1 MAAMWLCFVGV
12 AVATADAN
20 HAAAVEAAV
29 SKLAQAAQLRA
40 HSDVP
45 IGDQVTAVK
54 EVIEETDEELR
65 AASEEVT
72 DVTKSVAS
80 VTDDTQHDQVMGT
93 RDAITWD
100 SAAEHLNTI
109 KNEDA
114 LTNFPLMNSQG
125 ASLNT
130 LKGNVEEKEDNS
142 NTLENEV
149 NALQTDMTNRREVL
163 DNQLLGIDAACKNM
177 EMWTKHA
184 TPIINIQEEALFQI
198 SGWVN
203 HLESQMIQVANML
216 QRMELKLTGESEN
229 ILEESEHA
237 EDGLVGLPEEG
248 AVAPP

>member
-1 MAAMWLCFVGV
+1 MAAMWLCFVG

-20 HAAAVEAAV
+20 HAAAVAAAV

-40 HSDVP
+40 HENEP
-45 IGDQVTAVK
+45 IADQVEDVRA
-54 EVIEETDEELR
+54 VIEETGEELK
-65 AASEEVT
+65 AAEEEVT
-72 DVTKSVAS
+72 DVTDSVDS
-80 VTDDTQHDQVMGT
+80 VTAETKSDQVMGT
-93 RDAITWD
+93 QDAITWD
-100 SAAEHLNTI
+100 KAADHLNTI
-109 KNEDA
+109 KTEDA
-114 LTNFPLMNSQG
+114 LTNFPLINSQG
-125 ASLNT
+125 ASLNQ
-130 LKGNVEEKEDNS
+130 LKGSVEEKSDNS

-163 DNQLLGIDAACKNM
+163 DNQLLGIDAACNNM

-216 QRMELKLTGESEN
+216 QRMELKLTGESQN
-229 ILEESEHA
+229 ILEDSEHA
-237 EDGLVGLPEEG
+237 EEGLVGQPEEG